1 MAVACGQ
8 SNCSCPW
15 AFACRES
22 ALGWK
27 LGIDYVLQDI
37 IKARALTTVPT
48 RETLIKILER
58 HAVALRCEKGAS
70 MSRPLKLR
78 RTLTEGNAT
87 AEKLEAAVDIVVMK
101 EVTDITRV
109 GPGLGEIGGID
120 DIYERKAED
129 YGDDEERFPR
139 VLTHGEV
146 SELQLPAPAAAAPAA
161 AAAAPGS

>member
-27 LGIDYVLQDI
+27 PGIDYVLQDI
-37 IKARALTTVPT
+37 IKARALTRVPS

-129 YGDDEERFPR
+129 YGDEEQRFPR

-146 SELQLPAPAAAAPAA
+146 SELQLQAPECGGAAE
-161 AAAAPGS
+161 